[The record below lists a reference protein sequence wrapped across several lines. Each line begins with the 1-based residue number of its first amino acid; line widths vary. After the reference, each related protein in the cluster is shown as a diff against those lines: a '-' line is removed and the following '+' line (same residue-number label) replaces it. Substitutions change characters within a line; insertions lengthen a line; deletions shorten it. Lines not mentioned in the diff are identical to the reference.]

1 MILSQLNVEIVTP
14 HGPLFTGKATAI
26 QLQTRLGQVEI
37 GPDHESIIMA
47 LDIGQGAV
55 FTTEGPQYF
64 AMNVGY
70 VEVLDNHVEIM
81 TETAELVANIDTE
94 RSKESVRIATER
106 LKELDLSDDRA
117 RVDRA
122 RAKLKRAETRLALV
136 SKFGSD

>member
-1 MILSQLNVEIVTP
+1 MNLKQLNVEIVTP
-14 HGPLFTGKATAI
+14 HGPLFAGKATAV

-47 LDIGQGAV
+47 LDIGHGAV
-55 FTTEGPQYF
+55 FTHDGVERF

-81 TETAELVANIDTE
+81 METAEMVSDVDTE
-94 RSKESVRIATER
+94 RSEESVRIAKER
-106 LKELDLSDDRA
+106 LEKLDFAEDRA

-122 RAKLKRAETRLALV
+122 KDKLRRAEARLALV